1 MTPHTSERHCQ
12 TMTDVSSVQAYA
24 DHQPAP
30 LALYAGP
37 PPPTFATASPP
48 LEPTVEDEESSTIKC
63 ICGYSDDDGN
73 TVLCEKCD
81 TWQHIVCYYESAQ
94 HVPDVHECADCLPR
108 AIDAKSASEKQRI
121 RREVHSIGERKG
133 RPKASAKNPKK
144 RTKDAHGPGQPNGW
158 PVQTNGD
165 LHYTPDRKSGSPR
178 DQPPPNKRPKTNHRP
193 SGSVGVVSQAP
204 ALVPTSRKRGAS
216 VMLNGHSPM
225 KSPTNPEASTEDYS
239 TEFIHLYRQP
249 EPPSAESNS
258 YTRIDV
264 ANDIAMWLQ
273 DPEALAEASG
283 GKKPQDIFSRI
294 DRTIQELET
303 STAPEI
309 AKQTDVDSGVLA
321 HGLHPQ
327 WHFITAET
335 PVPDG
340 GYVGEL
346 KGLIGR
352 KADYYSDASNRWDLL
367 RHPEPFVFFPPHLP
381 IYIDTRREGNI
392 LRYARRSCNPNMSMK
407 ILIDP
412 SNDYHFSFL
421 ATREI
426 SPGEEL
432 TVGWDIDSEVKKQLL
447 RVVTNGA
454 KEGFRRIQPWVSCVL
469 ANFGGCACDTSSGN
483 ECLLERA
490 RRNTITEPAT
500 LKTKGK
506 KVKKSQ
512 ISPMST
518 GHATNSRAGSETVN
532 REAVDEDQMDARST
546 SGSHKSSSRDIT
558 PATHFSL
565 EGDKLSEREKRKIQ
579 HQELLFQKLDHDEHK
594 GKRKR
599 TSAGSNLNTP
609 SISSSRRLGHPEPSP
624 SARHREHSHGVAR
637 KTSGSST
644 KTNGRPP
651 PRPKPV
657 YVDASTQTIED
668 NNAKSHICIKPRQM
682 KPPLSFKRK
691 LLQQAQEDK
700 LQRERMRSTS
710 VKVEAKSP
718 ALKDVSSNKPSPLPP
733 SPPLEEPT
741 AMDISTDPVPDT
753 RHKELTPAKEPTP
766 QPTVDVE
773 MTEPEDTSPKASDPK
788 QEEAP
793 EVTAPEPPKEAP
805 QPSIQPPDPPWSAST
820 PAEPSP
826 KSTTGLTPKTADLHV
841 EMPSKLDFGNTS
853 SNRAVTPG
861 SASSVL
867 NESAVAQSPG
877 ISMIASP
884 FSPAVNNAV
893 KPAPA
898 RKKLSL
904 SDYTNRNRKTKLAQ
918 TQSTGSNAT
927 PPLAQ
932 SQSTSSPTLST
943 ASLPNTNSPP
953 PKAVE
958 PILPPV
964 AEEAKPSEVSV
975 APTMTTTSTST

>member
-1 MTPHTSERHCQ
+1 MNP
-12 TMTDVSSVQAYA
+12 D
-24 DHQPAP
+24 
-30 LALYAGP
+30 
-37 PPPTFATASPP
+37 AS
-48 LEPTVEDEESSTIKC
+48 I
-63 ICGYSDDDGN
+63 
-73 TVLCEKCD
+73 
-81 TWQHIVCYYESAQ
+81 
-94 HVPDVHECADCLPR
+94 
-108 AIDAKSASEKQRI
+108 
-121 RREVHSIGERKG
+121 
-133 RPKASAKNPKK
+133 
-144 RTKDAHGPGQPNGW
+144 
-158 PVQTNGD
+158 
-165 LHYTPDRKSGSPR
+165 
-178 DQPPPNKRPKTNHRP
+178 
-193 SGSVGVVSQAP
+193 
-204 ALVPTSRKRGAS
+204 
-216 VMLNGHSPM
+216 
-225 KSPTNPEASTEDYS
+225 EDYS
-239 TEFIHLYRQP
+239 SEFMHLYRQA
-249 EPPSAESNS
+249 EPPLAESNS

-264 ANDIAMWLQ
+264 ANDIATWLQ
-273 DPEALAEASG
+273 DPEALADASG

-309 AKQTDVDSGVLA
+309 MKQTDIDSGILA

-340 GYVGEL
+340 GYIGEL

-407 ILIDP
+407 ILIDS
-412 SNDYHFSFL
+412 SNDYHFCFL
-421 ATREI
+421 AKREI
-426 SPGEEL
+426 IPGEEL
-432 TVGWDIDSEVKKQLL
+432 TVGWDIDSEVQKQLA

-469 ANFGGCACDTSSGN
+469 ANFGGCACDTSNGN

-490 RRNTITEPAT
+490 RRNTIMEPAT
-500 LKTKGK
+500 LRTKGK

-518 GHATNSRAGSETVN
+518 GHATNSRAGSEAVN
-532 REAVDEDQMDARST
+532 RETVDEDQMDTRST

-599 TSAGSNLNTP
+599 PSAGSNLNTP
-609 SISSSRRLGHPEPSP
+609 SISSSVRRLSTYLLRPANIDTQRRIGHPEPSP

-644 KTNGRPP
+644 KTNGRPL

-657 YVDASTQTIED
+657 YVNASTQTVED
-668 NNAKSHICIKPRQM
+668 NNATFQICSKPRQM

-710 VKVEAKSP
+710 VKMEVKSP
-718 ALKDVSSNKPSPLPP
+718 ALKDVSSNNPSPLPP
-733 SPPLEEPT
+733 SPPLEEPS
-741 AMDISTDPVPDT
+741 AMEISAEPVPDT

-766 QPTVDVE
+766 QPTVDIE
-773 MTEPEDTSPKASDPK
+773 MIEPEDATTKPSEPK
-788 QEEAP
+788 QEEP
-793 EVTAPEPPKEAP
+793 SRVPTPEPPKEAL

-826 KSTTGLTPKTADLHV
+826 KSTTGSTLKPVDLHV
-841 EMPSKLDFGNTS
+841 EMPAKLDLVNTTN
-853 SNRAVTPG
+853 NRAVTP
-861 SASSVL
+861 SSTSSVL

-877 ISMIASP
+877 TSLIASP

-927 PPLAQ
+927 PSLAH

-958 PILPPV
+958 AILPPV
-964 AEEAKPSEVSV
+964 AEEAKPSEVS
-975 APTMTTTSTST
+975 AASAMATTSTST

>member
-1 MTPHTSERHCQ
+1 
-12 TMTDVSSVQAYA
+12 MTDVSAIQAYA

-30 LALYAGP
+30 IALYAAP
-37 PPPTFATASPP
+37 PPPTFAHASPSLDGP
-48 LEPTVEDEESSTIKC
+48 IEEEESSTIKC

-108 AIDAKSASEKQRI
+108 PMDAKSASEKQRL
-121 RREVHSIGERKG
+121 RREAHSIGERKG
-133 RPKASAKNPKK
+133 RPKAPAKNPKK
-144 RTKDAHGPGQPNGW
+144 RPKDPLGSVQPNGW
-158 PVQTNGD
+158 PTQSNGD
-165 LHYTPDRKSGSPR
+165 VHYASDRKSGSPR
-178 DQPPPNKRPKTNHRP
+178 DQLPPNKRPKTSHRP
-193 SGSVGVVSQAP
+193 SGSTSLISQAP
-204 ALVPTSRKRGAS
+204 ALVPTSRKRGGS
-216 VMLNGHSPM
+216 VMLNGHSPV
-225 KSPTNPEASTEDYS
+225 KSPTNPEGPIEDYS
-239 TEFIHLYRQP
+239 SEFMHLYRQP
-249 EPPSAESNS
+249 EPPSADSNS

-264 ANDIAMWLQ
+264 ANDIAMWLK

-294 DRTIQELET
+294 DVTIQELET

-309 AKQTDVDSGVLA
+309 VKQTDIDSAILA

-327 WHFITAET
+327 WLFIIADT

-352 KADYYSDASNRWDLL
+352 KADYYSDPCNRWDLL

-392 LRYARRSCNPNMSMK
+392 LRYARRSCSPNMSMK
-407 ILIDP
+407 ILIDS
-412 SNDYHFSFL
+412 SNDYHFCFL

-432 TVGWDIDSEVKKQLL
+432 TVGWDIDSEVQKQLA

-469 ANFGGCACDTSSGN
+469 ANFGGCACDTSQGG

-490 RRNTITEPAT
+490 RRNTIAEP
-500 LKTKGK
+500 KPRNK
-506 KVKKSQ
+506 KMKKSQ
-512 ISPMST
+512 VSPMST
-518 GHATNSRAGSETVN
+518 GHATNSRAGSETMN
-532 REAVDEDQMDARST
+532 RDANDEDQMDARST

-565 EGDKLSEREKRKIQ
+565 DGDKLSEREKRKIQ

-599 TSAGSNLNTP
+599 NSAGSTLNTP
-609 SISSSRRLGHPEPSP
+609 SVSSSRRLGHPEPSP
-624 SARHREHSHGVAR
+624 SSRHREHSHGVSR

-644 KTNGRPP
+644 KTNGRAA

-657 YVDASTQTIED
+657 YVDASTQTIQD
-668 NNAKSHICIKPRQM
+668 NNSITSLPCGQPRQM
-682 KPPLSFKRK
+682 RPPLSFKRK

-710 VKVEAKSP
+710 VKIEIRSP
-718 ALKDVSSNKPSPLPP
+718 ALKDVSSSRPSPLPP
-733 SPPLEEPT
+733 SPPLEEPS
-741 AMDISTDPVPDT
+741 AMDISTESVSDT
-753 RHKELTPAKEPTP
+753 RHKELTPEKEPTP
-766 QPTVDVE
+766 EPTVDVE
-773 MTEPEDTSPKASDPK
+773 MGDAEVTDPKPTEPSKP
-788 QEEAP
+788 EELPDAPAP
-793 EVTAPEPPKEAP
+793 ETPREASRSP
-805 QPSIQPPDPPWSAST
+805 TQTPAPPWSAIPGDS
-820 PAEPSP
+820 SP
-826 KSTTGLTPKTADLHV
+826 KSPKSAADPPPKSVDFNVETPGKLELVTTDN
-841 EMPSKLDFGNTS
+841 S
-853 SNRAVTPG
+853 RAVTPG
-861 SASSVL
+861 STSGAMT
-867 NESAVAQSPG
+867 ESTIARSPTTTT
-877 ISMIASP
+877 IASP

-893 KPAPA
+893 KQPPA

-904 SDYTNRNRKTKLAQ
+904 SDYTNRNRRTKLAQ
-918 TQSTGSNAT
+918 TQSTGSSSSV
-927 PPLAQ
+927 PLAQ
-932 SQSTSSPTLST
+932 SQSTSSPTLSA
-943 ASLPNTNSPP
+943 ASLPNNNSPP
-953 PKAVE
+953 PKTAE
-958 PILPPV
+958 AILPPV
-964 AEEAKPSEVSV
+964 AEETKPATEVSI
-975 APTMTTTSTST
+975 APPTIATTSAST